1 MWSVLFGHKQFGCQS
16 SPSVGSPPSF
26 TFFLVDM
33 AHLYQAVLMCYCKKR
48 MYCCGRNKPTKRSV
62 ESSAMLPKPRCW
74 LTFGAWPL
82 DVSTGCSNDTQ
93 PSLPFVQNRCT
104 GLRLSAEGFRLSPK
118 RLNINII
125 DVNWLWLWLKAVR
138 LWGSRTV
145 FQSFGAA
152 SDLNASHSKGAKVKA
167 WCLVCLLY
175 LLCLVYFSVMG
186 QLGGCLVHL
195 SLFKKSMCFGPSKPV
210 QP

>member
-1 MWSVLFGHKQFGCQS
+1 MYVICSVWSQTIWVSVVTICRIPAKFHLFLGGHGAPVSSSLDVLLQ
-16 SPSVGSPPSF
+16 
-26 TFFLVDM
+26 
-33 AHLYQAVLMCYCKKR
+33 KKND
-48 MYCCGRNKPTKRSV
+48 CCGRNKPTKRSV

-125 DVNWLWLWLKAVR
+125 DVN
-138 LWGSRTV
+138 
-145 FQSFGAA
+145 
-152 SDLNASHSKGAKVKA
+152 
-167 WCLVCLLY
+167 
-175 LLCLVYFSVMG
+175 
-186 QLGGCLVHL
+186 
-195 SLFKKSMCFGPSKPV
+195 
-210 QP
+210 